1 MYSVSFGVGKGLM
14 YSSVLNAAIS
24 HLPGRKGTVSGC
36 VICGLGWG
44 GFFFGILT
52 NRLCN
57 PDDIRPILTET
68 TDGFENLFP
77 IEVAMRVPAMWR
89 SLGLVWACLFAFGLI
104 TITEYKH
111 SETKTEEKQQE
122 LDLEATIP
130 LQRILTTKQF
140 IMLYVLA
147 ASHMFEAYYV
157 GNSFKMI
164 GYKGGIKDST
174 LTIIGSTGSLLS
186 GCSKIIFAS
195 LLDYFPFK
203 KVYGGIITMII
214 VSLVMLHFTQSSPI
228 GFGLCFC
235 TAYMC
240 GGSMTSMLPAITL

>member
-1 MYSVSFGVGKGLM
+1 MLASIYFCSYLTNPVAFIWMYSVSFGVGKGLM

-89 SLGLVWACLFAFGLI
+89 SLGLVWACL
-104 TITEYKH
+104 THY
-111 SETKTEEKQQE
+111 
-122 LDLEATIP
+122 
-130 LQRILTTKQF
+130 
-140 IMLYVLA
+140 
-147 ASHMFEAYYV
+147 
-157 GNSFKMI
+157 
-164 GYKGGIKDST
+164 
-174 LTIIGSTGSLLS
+174 SL
-186 GCSKIIFAS
+186 
-195 LLDYFPFK
+195 
-203 KVYGGIITMII
+203 
-214 VSLVMLHFTQSSPI
+214 
-228 GFGLCFC
+228 
-235 TAYMC
+235 
-240 GGSMTSMLPAITL
+240 